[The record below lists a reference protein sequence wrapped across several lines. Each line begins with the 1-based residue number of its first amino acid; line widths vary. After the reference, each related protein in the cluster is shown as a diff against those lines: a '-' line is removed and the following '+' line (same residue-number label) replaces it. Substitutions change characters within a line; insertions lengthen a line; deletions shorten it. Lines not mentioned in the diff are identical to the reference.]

1 MKKKLLAILISFILL
16 FAVGCSSNKETTVT
30 DREGNEVKIPT
41 KLERIISAV
50 PSNTE
55 VLVELGVGDKLVGVD
70 KYSEGIEGLD
80 EKLPKMDMN
89 NPDAEA
95 IIALEP
101 DIIIASGHN
110 KVGSAEDPY
119 KAIVDALDEKLPKM
133 DMNNPDA
140 EAIIALE
147 PDIIIA
153 SGHNKV
159 GSAEDPYKAI
169 VDAGIPVVYIPSS
182 DSIEGIYKDIE
193 FMASLVDKEKKGE
206 EIISS
211 MKEEIAKY
219 EKLGKTVKE
228 KKKVY
233 FEIGPAPDLFTLGNS
248 TFINEMIEIIGAE
261 NIFKDQEGWIPPTE
275 ESIIDANPD
284 VILTTVNYV
293 EDATGEILA
302 RDGWEEITAIK
313 NKDVYYIDSNS
324 ASRPSHHIL
333 KALEEMSK
341 VVYPDVFNK

>member
-1 MKKKLLAILISFILL
+1 MKKKLLAILTSFILL
-16 FAVGCSSNKETTVT
+16 FAVGCSSNKEITVT
-30 DREGNEVKIPT
+30 DREGNEVTIPT

-55 VLVELGVGDKLVGVD
+55 VLVELGVADKLVGVD
-70 KYSEGIEGLD
+70 KYSEGIEG
-80 EKLPKMDMN
+80 
-89 NPDAEA
+89 
-95 IIALEP
+95 
-101 DIIIASGHN
+101 
-110 KVGSAEDPY
+110 
-119 KAIVDALDEKLPKM
+119 LDEKLPKM

-206 EIISS
+206 EIISN

-302 RDGWEEITAIK
+302 RDGWEEITSIK

>member
-1 MKKKLLAILISFILL
+1 MKKKLLAILTSFILL

-119 KAIVDALDEKLPKM
+119 KAIVDA
-133 DMNNPDA
+133 
-140 EAIIALE
+140 
-147 PDIIIA
+147 
-153 SGHNKV
+153 
-159 GSAEDPYKAI
+159 
-169 VDAGIPVVYIPSS
+169 GIPVVYIPSS
-182 DSIEGIYKDIE
+182 DSIDGIYKDIE

-206 EIISS
+206 EIISN

-293 EDATGEILA
+293 DDATGEILA
-302 RDGWEEITAIK
+302 RDGWEDITAIK

>member
-1 MKKKLLAILISFILL
+1 MKKKLLAILTSFILL
-16 FAVGCSSNKETTVT
+16 FAVGCSSNKEITVT
-30 DREGNEVKIPT
+30 DREGNEVTIPT

-70 KYSEGIEGLD
+70 KYSEGIEG
-80 EKLPKMDMN
+80 
-89 NPDAEA
+89 
-95 IIALEP
+95 
-101 DIIIASGHN
+101 
-110 KVGSAEDPY
+110 
-119 KAIVDALDEKLPKM
+119 LDEKLPKM

>member
-1 MKKKLLAILISFILL
+1 MKKKLLAILTSFILL

-30 DREGNEVKIPT
+30 DREGNEVTIPT

-119 KAIVDALDEKLPKM
+119 KAIVDA
-133 DMNNPDA
+133 
-140 EAIIALE
+140 
-147 PDIIIA
+147 
-153 SGHNKV
+153 
-159 GSAEDPYKAI
+159 
-169 VDAGIPVVYIPSS
+169 GIPVVYIPSS

-206 EIISS
+206 EIISN

>member
-1 MKKKLLAILISFILL
+1 MKKKLLAILTSFILL

-30 DREGNEVKIPT
+30 DREGNEVTIPT

-119 KAIVDALDEKLPKM
+119 KAIVDA
-133 DMNNPDA
+133 
-140 EAIIALE
+140 
-147 PDIIIA
+147 
-153 SGHNKV
+153 
-159 GSAEDPYKAI
+159 
-169 VDAGIPVVYIPSS
+169 GIPVVYIPSS
-182 DSIEGIYKDIE
+182 DSIDGIYKDIE

-302 RDGWEEITAIK
+302 RDGWEDITAIK

>member
-1 MKKKLLAILISFILL
+1 MKKKLLAILTSFILL
-16 FAVGCSSNKETTVT
+16 FAVGCSSNKEITVT
-30 DREGNEVKIPT
+30 DREGNEVTIPT

-55 VLVELGVGDKLVGVD
+55 VLVELGVADKLVGVD
-70 KYSEGIEGLD
+70 KYSEGIEG
-80 EKLPKMDMN
+80 
-89 NPDAEA
+89 
-95 IIALEP
+95 
-101 DIIIASGHN
+101 
-110 KVGSAEDPY
+110 
-119 KAIVDALDEKLPKM
+119 LDEKLPKM

-248 TFINEMIEIIGAE
+248 TFINE

-324 ASRPSHHIL
+324 ASRPSHYIL

>member
-1 MKKKLLAILISFILL
+1 MKKKFLAILMSFILL
-16 FAVGCSSNKETTVT
+16 FAVGCSNKKDTTIT
-30 DREGNEVKIPT
+30 DREGNEVIVPT

-55 VLVELGVGDKLVGVD
+55 VLVELGVADKLVGVD

-80 EKLPKMDMN
+80 KEIPKMDMN

-101 DIIIASGHN
+101 D
-110 KVGSAEDPY
+110 V
-119 KAIVDALDEKLPKM
+119 
-133 DMNNPDA
+133 
-140 EAIIALE
+140 
-147 PDIIIA
+147 IIA

-169 VDAGIPVVYIPSS
+169 VDAGIPVVCIPSS
-182 DSIEGIYKDIE
+182 ESIQGIYEDIE
-193 FMASLVDKEKKGE
+193 FMASLVGKEKKGE

-211 MKEEIAKY
+211 MKEKISKY
-219 EKLGKTVKE
+219 EELGKTVKD

-261 NIFKDQEGWIPPTE
+261 NIFKDQKGWIPPTE

-284 VILTTVNYV
+284 VILTTVNYI
-293 EDATGEILA
+293 ENPTGEILA
-302 RDGWEEITAIK
+302 RDGWGEITAIK
-313 NKDVYYIDSNS
+313 NKDVYQIDTNS

-333 KALEEMSK
+333 KALDEMAK

>member
-1 MKKKLLAILISFILL
+1 MKKKLLAILTSFILL

-55 VLVELGVGDKLVGVD
+55 VLVELGVADKLVGVD

-119 KAIVDALDEKLPKM
+119 KAIVDA
-133 DMNNPDA
+133 
-140 EAIIALE
+140 
-147 PDIIIA
+147 
-153 SGHNKV
+153 
-159 GSAEDPYKAI
+159 
-169 VDAGIPVVYIPSS
+169 GIPVVYIPSS
-182 DSIEGIYKDIE
+182 DSIDGIYKDIE

-206 EIISS
+206 EIISN

-302 RDGWEEITAIK
+302 RDGWEDITAIK

>member
-1 MKKKLLAILISFILL
+1 MKKKLLAILTSFILL

-55 VLVELGVGDKLVGVD
+55 VLVELGVADKLVGVD
-70 KYSEGIEGLD
+70 KYSEGTEG
-80 EKLPKMDMN
+80 
-89 NPDAEA
+89 
-95 IIALEP
+95 
-101 DIIIASGHN
+101 
-110 KVGSAEDPY
+110 
-119 KAIVDALDEKLPKM
+119 LDEKLPKM

-182 DSIEGIYKDIE
+182 DSIDGIYKDIE

-206 EIISS
+206 EIISN

-261 NIFKDQEGWIPPTE
+261 NIFKDQEGWIPATE

-302 RDGWEEITAIK
+302 RDGWEDITAIK